1 METLGLETEEP
12 KSNQNDFELANQVK
26 SGASWFYWIAGL
38 SLVNSIIG
46 LFGGGLSF
54 IAGLGFTQIIDG
66 IIFEIGV
73 GGVASVVKIIAFVV
87 ELAIAG
93 IFVGLGVFA
102 NKLQS
107 WAFILGIVLYF
118 LDGVLILALGAYLA
132 AGFHVFA
139 LIFIVRGFL
148 AARKLTNIADETVSG
163 F

>member
-1 METLGLETEEP
+1 METLGLTPNEP
-12 KSNQNDFELANQVK
+12 QAIQNDLDLVSRVK
-26 SGASWFYWIAGL
+26 SGAGWFYWIAGL
-38 SLVNSIIG
+38 SLINSIIV
-46 LFGGGLSF
+46 LFDGGVSF

-66 IIFEIGV
+66 VISEIGV
-73 GGVASVVKIIAFVV
+73 GGVASVIKIAAFGV
-87 ELAIAG
+87 ELVIAG
-93 IFVGLGVFA
+93 IFIGLGIFG

-118 LDGVLILALGAYLA
+118 LDGVLILVLGDYLA

-148 AARKLTNIADETVSG
+148 AARKLNFLANETVSG